1 MRKVCLIS
9 ILITLMTCLYSVSAL
24 AGGLWLYEM
33 ATPDMGT
40 ASAGRAALASDAS
53 TVFSNPAGMTRLE
66 GSQIFGGLQV
76 VIPNVKFDVQEGTN
90 VSGGGGGNAGVT
102 LPGASGFYVQSLS
115 KDWKLGIALNSY
127 AGGVLDYGNTWAG
140 RYYAEKSILITM
152 NVNPAVAYRVTDW
165 LSIGGGLDV
174 MYGFLKGTAAVNNA
188 LDDPFL
194 GNFPVGQITVSAD
207 AVGVGGNA
215 GILLEPLKGT
225 RIGLTY
231 RSPID
236 LNFKD
241 VPEITGLGPTL
252 SAALGITGLANK
264 QLDIGITVPQEF
276 MVSIYQDIT
285 DRLAVMA
292 NFGWQDWSQFGKVDV
307 NVSTPTGT
315 TLTTKLEFKDTYH
328 YSIGARYRIKDP
340 WTLMAGFAYD
350 TSAMDESSRSPSFPL
365 DRQFRYAVGFRYDW
379 SDRFSIGGAY
389 EFMDAGEAPINK
401 TRGPLSGTLI
411 GDYSSDYYNF
421 LAFYVSYKF

>member
-1 MRKVCLIS
+1 
-9 ILITLMTCLYSVSAL
+9 
-24 AGGLWLYEM
+24 M

-40 ASAGRAALASDAS
+40 ASAGSASLAGDAS
-53 TVFSNPAGMTRLE
+53 TAFSNPAGMTRLE
-66 GSQIFGGLQV
+66 GSQVFVGLEAI
-76 VIPNVKFDVQEGTN
+76 IPYVKFDVQEGTN

-102 LPGASGFYVQSLS
+102 LPGGSSFYVHSLS
-115 KDWKLGIALNSY
+115 KNWKLGIALNSY
-127 AGGVLDYGNTWAG
+127 IGGVLDYGNDWAG
-140 RYYAEKSILITM
+140 RYYVQKTVMITM
-152 NVNPAVAYRVTDW
+152 NFNPAVAYRVSDW

-174 MYGFLKGTAAVNNA
+174 MYGYLKTQVAINNA

-194 GNFPVGQITVSAD
+194 GDYPDGQMTVTSN
-207 AVGVGGNA
+207 AVGVGGNV

-264 QLDIGITVPQEF
+264 ELDIGMTVPQEF
-276 MVSIYQDIT
+276 RVSLYQDIT
-285 DRLAVMA
+285 DRLALVA
-292 NFGWQDWSQFGKVDV
+292 DFGWQDWSQFQRVDV
-307 NVSTPTGT
+307 NISTPTGT
-315 TLTTKLEFKDTYH
+315 TLTTQLEFKDTYH
-328 YSIGARYRIKDP
+328 YAVGARYRISDP
-340 WTLMAGFAYD
+340 WMVMAGFAYD
-350 TSAMDESSRSPSFPL
+350 TSAMDESSRSPSMPL
-365 DRQFRYAVGFRYDW
+365 DRQFRYAAGFQYDW
-379 SDRFSIGGAY
+379 SEKLSIGGVY
-389 EFMDAGEAPINK
+389 EFMDAGEAPINR

-421 LAFYVSYKF
+421 LACYVSYKF